1 LEAPLA
7 TEYSTPLTNDQLQQL
22 LRIQRMRRAGFLP
35 SILDVDFLLELV
47 GLLLGGA
54 R

>member
-1 LEAPLA
+1 MAV
-7 TEYSTPLTNDQLQQL
+7 EYSTNESRLTNEQLQQL

>member
-1 LEAPLA
+1 MA